1 MKVYFILTAGF
12 WSENNLLHFFLSSP
26 PPSFCVCTQVWA
38 CLCSPRDPA
47 CPGAVTPPIREEQQ
61 LSGHHAAGQ
70 GLPTLYPA
78 HSVLPTLL
86 QLAPHIF
93 AQMPTP
99 LQALLDPSFYSTDHC
114 LILTWVCEPVFP
126 VNMGTPR
133 IPSLSAQPWAVV
145 RAE

>member
-38 CLCSPRDPA
+38 CLCNPQDPD
-47 CPGAVTPPIREEQQ
+47 CPGAVTPPIREERQ
-61 LSGHHAAGQ
+61 LSGLRAAGQ

-78 HSVLPTLL
+78 HSVLTILL
-86 QLAPHIF
+86 QLALHIS

-99 LQALLDPSFYSTDHC
+99 LQALPGPFFS
-114 LILTWVCEPVFP
+114 
-126 VNMGTPR
+126 
-133 IPSLSAQPWAVV
+133 
-145 RAE
+145 